1 MKFLLESLAD
11 LNEQFKQLGGPG
23 LLLFRGDPVTIFRK
37 LWQELCINKICY
49 EQDCEPIWNE
59 RDEGVEMLCREL
71 GIQVV
76 EKISHT
82 LWNPKEVIKTNGGKF
97 AIFLY
102 YMSF

>member
-1 MKFLLESLAD
+1 MKFLLESLTD

-49 EQDCEPIWNE
+49 EQDCEHIWNE

-82 LWNPKEVIKTNGGKF
+82 LWNPKEVIKTNGGNF
-97 AIFLY
+97 AKIFY
-102 YMSF
+102 FMSF

>member
-23 LLLFRGDPVTIFRK
+23 LLLFRGDPVTILRK

-49 EQDCEPIWNE
+49 EQDCEHIWNE